1 MMTEDEMIA
10 VIQSYNDGKQIQCA
24 LKDDNR
30 GCFDWDN
37 VSERCGPQWNFQT
50 HIYRVAPEPRKPRE
64 WKVYELDGHVWSKF
78 DGLIGGK
85 IIRVR
90 EVIE

>member
-1 MMTEDEMIA
+1 MTEDEMIA
-10 VIQSYNDGKQIQCA
+10 VIQSYKDGKRIQCA

-30 GCFDWDN
+30 GCFEWNN

-64 WKVYELDGHVWSKF
+64 FWITPMKY
-78 DGLIGGK
+78 GLCHFSEEPTNDSLWH
-85 IIRVR
+85 VR